1 MASNRSLAPGG
12 LLLAVGLALLVTD
25 VPRAQEAETGAP
37 DRPGPGARILVRADP
52 PAVAR
57 VWHGK
62 TLKAKADEYER
73 YLTGAVKKFP
83 TIKGN
88 LGYQV
93 LRLDGGPDGA
103 EYVEFQVIS
112 YWASLDAIRA
122 YAGDDIRKTR
132 DLPKDPEYL
141 VGMEPQVRNYQVRV
155 HALAP

>member
-1 MASNRSLAPGG
+1 MASPRSLLTGG
-12 LLLAVGLALLVTD
+12 LLVAVGVALLLTE
-25 VPRAQEAETGAP
+25 VPRAQEAEAGAP
-37 DRPGPGARILVRADP
+37 DRPGPTARISASAAGA
-52 PAVAR
+52 AVAR

-62 TLKAKADEYER
+62 TPREKADEYER

-83 TIKGN
+83 AIKGN

-132 DLPKDPEYL
+132 DLPRDPEFL
-141 VGMEPQVRNYQVRV
+141 VAMEPQVRNYQLRV
-155 HALAP
+155 NAIGQ